1 MRYDIP
7 DHPYIRWCEK
17 MGCVD
22 YGDFEQK
29 EGVYCDEC
37 GMLIYG
43 EEKYNDDSHENLCEF
58 CFNRIHREED
68 G

>member
-29 EGVYCDEC
+29 EGFYCDEC

-43 EEKYNDDSHENLCEF
+43 EKYNDDSHENLCEF